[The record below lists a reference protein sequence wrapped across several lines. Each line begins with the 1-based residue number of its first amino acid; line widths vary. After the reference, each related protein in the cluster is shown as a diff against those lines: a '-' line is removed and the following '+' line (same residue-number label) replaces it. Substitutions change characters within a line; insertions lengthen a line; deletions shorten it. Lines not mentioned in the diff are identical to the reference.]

1 MVKKSPTAAIIDSQS
16 VKTAD
21 HGGVRGYDAGK
32 RILGRKRHLLVDTLG
47 LMLLVVVH
55 PANVQDRDGAK
66 LVLCKL
72 IENFGW
78 LKLIWAD
85 GGYSGKL
92 IGWVAALTRHR
103 KLKLEIIKR
112 SDQTK
117 GFKILPRAVG
127 R

>member
-1 MVKKSPTAAIIDSQS
+1 
-16 VKTAD
+16 
-21 HGGVRGYDAGK
+21 
-32 RILGRKRHLLVDTLG
+32 
-47 LMLLVVVH
+47 MLLVVVQ
-55 PANVQDRDGAK
+55 PYKIQDRDGAK
-66 LVLCKL
+66 PVLYKL

-78 LKLIWAD
+78 LKLIWVD

>member
-1 MVKKSPTAAIIDSQS
+1 
-16 VKTAD
+16 
-21 HGGVRGYDAGK
+21 
-32 RILGRKRHLLVDTLG
+32 VDTLG